1 MKKFFEEF
9 SFEGAAK
16 YRLCMLLPALLLVGV
31 DQVVKYI
38 AAMFLKDAPAV
49 VLWDDVFEL
58 LYVENRGAAFS
69 MMQNARWFFVALT
82 SIVMVFLLLVVL
94 SGRYRRSMLL
104 NISFVLVMGGGIGNL
119 IDRIVN
125 GYVIDYLYF
134 KLINFPVFNFADCC
148 LVIGAAFMLAF
159 FFFVYEDTSKLTA
172 KTVKKE
178 LDNDN
183 KDMGNT

>member
-16 YRLCMLLPALLLVGV
+16 YRLCMLLPAVLLVGV
-31 DQVVKYI
+31 DQLLKYF
-38 AAMFLKDAPAV
+38 ATTLLKGAPAK
-49 VLWDDVFEL
+49 VLWDGVFEL

-69 MMQNARWFFVALT
+69 MMQNARWFFITLT
-82 SIVMVFLLLVVL
+82 SVVMIFLLLVVM

-104 NISFVLVMGGGIGNL
+104 NISFVLVIGGGIGNL
-119 IDRIVN
+119 VDRIVN

-159 FFFVYEDTSKLTA
+159 FFFVYEDTSKNTP
-172 KTVKKE
+172 KKVTK
-178 LDNDN
+178 DSGNDN
-183 KDMGNT
+183 EDLGNT